1 MSVIF
6 CDSCDHL
13 VDTDYFPEF
22 EWDEKTDK
30 FTCEFC
36 LESREEPDHEDD
48 GDALASAGY
57 GTDEDYGYF
66 GEDSQL

>member
-6 CDSCDHL
+6 CDSCER
-13 VDTDYFPEF
+13 TDWIVCF

-30 FTCEFC
+30 FTCQSC
-36 LESREEPDHEDD
+36 LEDRDEPDHEDD
-48 GDALASAGY
+48 GDALASANY